1 MDIRL
6 YMKFGE
12 KSHLDRMRKEG
23 ILYCNTITYFSKIED
38 DVRGDP
44 SESVSKQKYYGK
56 ALFQLKP
63 ANEPS
68 AELKNLNATNVM
80 YKEKFDEPLGNLF
93 CMSAFKVYPK
103 KEISIFDFDA
113 RFSRKFEYCL
123 MILRQDLFVQRLQ
136 KAFAKLSFKTCMKL
150 VEYTDLLKYSRPKTL
165 FQKDIN
171 YSWQEE
177 LRIILYTEKF
187 KMDDPYEFSIGS
199 IEDIS
204 EIIDLKKTKKLEYK
218 L

>member
-1 MDIRL
+1 
-6 YMKFGE
+6 
-12 KSHLDRMRKEG
+12 
-23 ILYCNTITYFSKIED
+23 
-38 DVRGDP
+38 
-44 SESVSKQKYYGK
+44 
-56 ALFQLKP
+56 
-63 ANEPS
+63 
-68 AELKNLNATNVM
+68 
-80 YKEKFDEPLGNLF
+80 
-93 CMSAFKVYPK
+93 MSAFKVYPK